1 MDWQERMN
9 RAITWIEA
17 HLTQEIE
24 WEDAAREA
32 ACSLFH
38 FLRMFEVITGLT
50 AGDYVR
56 RRRLSLAAME
66 LASDDAKII
75 DLALRYGYESPD
87 AFTKAFRKLF
97 GCTPTEARRPGVR
110 LRSYPPIT
118 FSITLKG
125 AHAMDYR
132 IEPKP
137 ALSLTGMTIRTTTR
151 DGQASQEIPA
161 LWQRCLHDGSFEKLR
176 ALVPPGSTIGVAGV
190 SAEFDMATQEFSYG
204 IAIET
209 PADRAA
215 LPQGCRDI
223 AVPPA
228 TWGVFEARG
237 PLPASIQG
245 VMQRIFGE
253 WFPTSGWEHADAPEL
268 EIYSPGDNQAP
279 DYSCEVW
286 IPLRKPLR

>member
-9 RAITWIEA
+9 RAISWIDA
-17 HLTQEIE
+17 HLIEEVE

-56 RRRLSLAAME
+56 RRRLSRAALE
-66 LASDDAKII
+66 LASGDARII
-75 DLALRYGYESPD
+75 DLALRYGYDSPD

-97 GCTPTEARRPGVR
+97 GSTPSEARRPGVR

-118 FSITLKG
+118 FSITLTG

-132 IEPKP
+132 IETKP
-137 ALSLTGMTIRTTTR
+137 AFSLTGMTIRTTTR
-151 DGQASQEIPA
+151 DGQAFQEIPA
-161 LWQRCLHDGSFEKLR
+161 LWQRCLHDGSFDTLR
-176 ALVPPGSTIGVAGV
+176 ALIPPGSTIGVAGV
-190 SAEFDMATQEFSYG
+190 SAEFDMATHEFSYA

-215 LPQGCRDI
+215 LPHGCRDI

-237 PLPASIQG
+237 PLPSSIQG
-245 VMQRIFGE
+245 VMHRIFGE

-279 DYSCEVW
+279 AYYCEVW
-286 IPLRKPLR
+286 IPLRKPPR